1 MIYNRSNRFLGGVGG
16 ILASDSLG
24 ALQRIVRSLGDIDI
38 FAMFL
43 SKNQDDIVRIIL
55 SKSFRIM

>member
-24 ALQRIVRSLGDIDI
+24 ALQRIVRSLGDIEICDVVPE
-38 FAMFL
+38 MFSL
-43 SKNQDDIVRIIL
+43 CFFQKIKMTL
-55 SKSFRIM
+55 FE